1 MRGEIIGVWSETWRE
16 IWTPMAKH
24 RQYGEDFLADLYREI
39 APPPA
44 QPTEPVYTG
53 QFNEEGALFL
63 PEDLA
68 AQANYEAA
76 RETVIR
82 EQGVYQSI
90 IANHYQI
97 RKFLRLKLKAIIQ
110 TEQAAVGVLE
120 SAHAIL
126 VNSYDDTYANRFFQ
140 LVSQFIQKYSL
151 RYDLRRPF
159 RLNPTLPGVFTS
171 LFRELKE
178 YTARDSHLHTLMGEF
193 EESVRDVKGEAP
205 AGRIKTC
212 LQKQFNLLEAI
223 GQQCPDVNAGTLGGI
238 CDQVTYWPHK
248 TIKESL
254 KRLYGFRSD
263 YPGLGH
269 AGNPTG
275 VLREIDMRDMV
286 ALSVLLAGFSP
297 YLTDQLDSELI
308 YNGW

>member
-16 IWTPMAKH
+16 IWTPMSQH
-24 RQYGEDFLADLYREI
+24 RKYGKDFLADLYREI
-39 APPPA
+39 TPPPSL
-44 QPTEPVYTG
+44 PRDPVYSG

-68 AQANYEAA
+68 AQDRYKVTHEAA
-76 RETVIR
+76 IR
-82 EQGVYQSI
+82 EQAVYQNI

-97 RKFLRLKLKAIIQ
+97 RKYLRLKLKSLIQ
-110 TEQAAVGVLE
+110 TEQAAIGMLE
-120 SAHAIL
+120 KANAVL
-126 VNSYDDTYANRFFQ
+126 VNNYDDAYANRFFQ

-178 YTARDSHLHTLMGEF
+178 YTGRDPHLHTLMGEF

-248 TIKESL
+248 TIKDAL
-254 KRLYGFRSD
+254 KKLYGFRSD

-269 AGNPTG
+269 AGSQAG

-286 ALSVLLAGFSP
+286 ALSILLAGFSP
-297 YLTDQLDSELI
+297 YLSDQLDVEVI
-308 YNGW
+308 YNGR